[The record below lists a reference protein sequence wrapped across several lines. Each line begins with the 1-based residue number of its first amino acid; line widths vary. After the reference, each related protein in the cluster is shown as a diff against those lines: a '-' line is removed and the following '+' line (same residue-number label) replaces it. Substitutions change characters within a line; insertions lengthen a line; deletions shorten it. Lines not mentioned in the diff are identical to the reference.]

1 LANHRQE
8 HEEAL
13 MSIVGGLDMHR
24 KQITFDYLDTMTGE
38 LRHGKITPADRPTLR
53 EWLGRFGDYPGSVR
67 LVVEGCTGWRYVV
80 EECRRAGIDIHLAEP
95 ADTASAR
102 GPKRHA
108 KTDKLDAKHLRELLV
123 QGRIPESWIPPE
135 QVLEVRAKVR
145 LYKDLRDERSDWI
158 QRIRATLYHQGG
170 PALPGGVLAAG
181 NRAALEAGAGLS
193 PAGAQAVAVAL
204 RQIDRLDAEID
215 ALLAEIR
222 WFAAVQPGCKALQRQ
237 DGIGKLT
244 AVIIWPSLATPA
256 GSPPPATPSGTPA
269 WISRCMPPTANAP
282 AATSPARAR
291 RCCAG
296 RCLRPP
302 SRQPSAPPPIM
313 PTTARWPSVPAPTA
327 PRCRWPASWPGAGTT
342 PCASSATRRLSRCES
357 WTSRVCL
364 PADQQWWRRGW
375 LLRVTAARPAWTA
388 RTE

>member
-1 LANHRQE
+1 
-8 HEEAL
+8 

-24 KQITFDYLDTMTGE
+24 KQITFDYLDTMTGA
-38 LRHGKITPADRPTLR
+38 LCRGKITPADRLTLR
-53 EWLGRFGDYPGSVR
+53 EWLGRFADYPGSVR

-80 EECRRAGIDIHLAEP
+80 EECRRAGIDIHVAEP

-135 QVLEVRAKVR
+135 QVLEMRAKVR
-145 LYKDLRDERSDWI
+145 LYKDLRDERTDWI
-158 QRIRATLYHQGG
+158 QRIRATLYHQGV

-222 WFAAVQPGCKALQRQ
+222 WFAAIQPGCKALQRQ
-237 DGIGKLT
+237 YGIGKLT
-244 AVIIWPSLATPA
+244 AVIIWAELGDTRRFSASRHAVRRTGLDISVYSSDGKRTRGHLARQ
-256 GSPPPATPSGTPA
+256 GPPLLRWALFE
-269 WISRCMPPTANAP
+269 
-282 AATSPARAR
+282 AAKSAAKRTSPDHAYYLQVAERAGANRATLSVARKLAR
-291 RCCAG
+291 RG
-296 RCLRPP
+296 HHTLRELGD
-302 SRQPSAPPPIM
+302 QAFAP
-313 PTTARWPSVPAPTA
+313 V
-327 PRCRWPASWPGAGTT
+327 
-342 PCASSATRRLSRCES
+342 
-357 WTSRVCL
+357 
-364 PADQQWWRRGW
+364 
-375 LLRVTAARPAWTA
+375 
-388 RTE
+388 